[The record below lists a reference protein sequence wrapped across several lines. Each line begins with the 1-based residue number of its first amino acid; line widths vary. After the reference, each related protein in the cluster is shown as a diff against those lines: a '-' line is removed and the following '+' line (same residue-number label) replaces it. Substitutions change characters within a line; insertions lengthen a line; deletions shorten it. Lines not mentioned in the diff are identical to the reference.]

1 MITHFLYNAMFITTY
16 MFKIHIISIE
26 KEIQSYKLMHL
37 NVLLKSEFDIFHFQ
51 FFFFLGHIFLFMCIC
66 YVEQILECPKKC

>member
-1 MITHFLYNAMFITTY
+1 MDMITHFLYNAMFITTY

-51 FFFFLGHIFLFMCIC
+51 FFFFWVIYFYLCVFVMLNK
-66 YVEQILECPKKC
+66 Y